1 MNMYEYKGGNII
13 DKKHILG
20 KEGEEIAEQYL
31 ISKGYEIIEK
41 NFTCK
46 AGEIDIIALDK
57 IEYVFIE
64 VKTRRNKSYGTPG
77 EAVHNIKQKHLYKAV
92 KYYVHIHNLE
102 NNFIRIDVI
111 EVMKKYNRYKINHI
125 KNAIFSDKN

>member
-64 VKTRRNKSYGTPG
+64 VKSRTNFLYGKPV
-77 EAVHNIKQKHLYKAV
+77 EAVDKLKQKHLKSV
-92 KYYVHIHNLE
+92 INYYLYRNKLE
-102 NNFIRIDVI
+102 NNFVRIDII
-111 EVMKKYNRYKINHI
+111 EVYIKNGYFKINHI
-125 KNAIFSDKN
+125 KKVIL

>member
-1 MNMYEYKGGNII
+1 MA
-13 DKKHILG
+13 LG
-20 KEGEEIAEQYL
+20 
-31 ISKGYEIIEK
+31 
-41 NFTCK
+41 
-46 AGEIDIIALDK
+46 K